1 MSYPPIPAGS
11 PRRLLA
17 AGLLIAAA
25 MVPFG
30 CRAVATRS
38 TAPSLVPSPSAVPSI
53 AATEVPATSDAAA
66 PSPTDAPSLTALGD
80 GPPAAELAAEGG
92 DPVTGQL
99 GTFTWAGAGS
109 DSAWLRGAP
118 LAVGAGEPLSLAF
131 QPPIATEGWRARYVP
146 ATAHDPTGA
155 TSLGEGTG
163 PPAFAAPGPGH
174 WTVEVAVRFA
184 DGAGSASYFWALDV
198 SG

>member
-1 MSYPPIPAGS
+1 MSRRSIPAGS

-17 AGLLIAAA
+17 TGLLIAAA

-30 CRAVATRS
+30 CRAGATGS
-38 TAPSLVPSPSAVPSI
+38 TASSLEPSPSAAPSV
-53 AATEVPATSDAAA
+53 AATEVPATAAP
-66 PSPTDAPSLTALGD
+66 PSPTDAPSPPALGD
-80 GPPAAELAAEGG
+80 GPPAAELVAEGG

-109 DSAWLRGAP
+109 DSAWLRGTP
-118 LAVGAGEPLSLAF
+118 LAVAAGEPLSMVF

-146 ATAHDPTGA
+146 ATAHDPSGA

-163 PPAFAAPGPGH
+163 PPAFEAPGPGH
-174 WTVEVAVRFA
+174 WMVEVAVRFA
-184 DGAGSASYFWALDV
+184 DDAGSASYFWELDV